1 MSRLGLGE
9 PGGTLPPNVPAHSR
23 SSGSGACSRG
33 SHWFPLRFNLGR
45 PLRFAPWPAVGC
57 CRSGAELLPVI
68 TWLSTTFL
76 GCCPYVV
83 TGLSSAVIVGS
94 WLPRGGGYGLA
105 AVVRTL
111 ARDGS
116 VGLAA
121 RHPAMTRPLI
131 ERRDMI
137 AG

>member
-1 MSRLGLGE
+1 MA
-9 PGGTLPPNVPAHSR
+9 TQ
-23 SSGSGACSRG
+23 
-33 SHWFPLRFNLGR
+33 
-45 PLRFAPWPAVGC
+45 
-57 CRSGAELLPVI
+57 
-68 TWLSTTFL
+68 
-76 GCCPYVV
+76 
-83 TGLSSAVIVGS
+83 
-94 WLPRGGGYGLA
+94 GGGYGLA
-105 AVVRTL
+105 AVDRTL